1 MAVDTTKWVQILYT
15 LFMGQPIKKS
25 WYIFYDFLSYY
36 FYKRV
41 KEKKQLPNE
50 ATLSW
55 IYGEFL
61 WWPEISAILQNEFFD
76 VKEDEYEKKLRE
88 FRKRALKEIVTF
100 IDPDYPEWYDYDM
113 ISLEDISYFFQ
124 QIAKTKIWWD
134 EVIRKNEAL
143 IRELANAVSRANFDE
158 GEDVDNFYISNTWD
172 FDDID
177 WMNPELPMTKA
188 FEYLEKENR
197 KKYVLDEFKPYVDA
211 LDLTAFKRLL
221 KDPLKRHFLPRWWQA
236 EFLLRHKRFNRIWA
250 SRRAGK
256 CRWELELVRLAN
268 WEFKMAKD
276 IVVWDKLLSSNKLWF
291 TTVRDTEKFQKEC
304 VRVTLSD
311 WTDFVVSKDHR
322 IPTQKTY
329 KNWKRDF
336 DIDNYTRAENLTEK
350 DFVPTMNNVWI
361 EWEWWDFNEW
371 MVLWLLLWDW
381 CLSSTT
387 PTMTCK
393 NQREREVMF
402 DYFWRLW
409 FECYEKTDI
418 DFSIKWTKEFRERYW
433 LYWKS
438 RDKKIDNKVFWMSKA
453 MKRWV
458 VSWLIFTDWYLWIKS
473 WWKQKDW
480 YTRKAKWFIEYCTVS
495 ERLAKDLRILLAD
508 LGIIS
513 SIKKRTKKTKA
524 FGKEYVTDFWFVYI
538 YNNDSLNKIRINC
551 HLFEKKNY
559 DDFIMYVNEE
569 SEYENWKNSLI
580 PLCAFEERTVP
591 WVWHQTLYWW
601 IRKPRYDF
609 QRRKCKNYGIEQ
621 RLEYNWCRVVSVE
634 DIGIQNVVH
643 IEVDWDHT
651 YWGEMDLTHNTF
663 LWAWY
668 LAGRQL
674 MLPMQTVVYVVPT
687 LKNHARPAWKALSH
701 YFWDCTEF
709 KMNKSDFSI
718 VNKETKSEMYFVT
731 AERWDSVRWAAA
743 NMIIYDEASFFW
755 EDVYETSIPLIRTT
769 RGMVY
774 WISTVNPKTPKN
786 WFYYK
791 LIEAEINNYDPNSES
806 YARRIDLWH
815 NPFIPED
822 EKQLI
827 AKDWLR
833 NPAMF
838 NCEWMVNFADKDSFD
853 LSKFWII
860 DEDPKELTFEWVFT
874 ENWRGEAI
882 TKEIFQTYPTFIL
895 SYDWAKR
902 KDKPG
907 ISVYWVKPT
916 WWIDMVMSWYIE
928 WLDYYTQVDVIY
940 AIFQMLWWEKRCELL
955 MDYWWAWVAVHEI
968 FVQEKN
974 IYPIRLQTVGWMY
987 EWKEDWIYKVWKELL
1002 VWLAKAKVSLW
1013 DVRWYSFMKKLSIEF
1028 ETYTDEV
1035 KRDSNLDNHWDIISS
1050 MMFAIYRANKH
1061 WYLEKKEPTKA
1072 QQAWDWEFAQYNNPE
1087 LFSMSPNEVDLAMQN
1102 NPYERYERFW
1112 Y

>member
-1 MAVDTTKWVQILYT
+1 MAIETTKWVQILYT

-76 VKEDEYEKKLRE
+76 VKEEEYEKKLRE

-100 IDPDYPEWYDYDM
+100 IDPDYPEGYDYDI

-134 EVIRKNEAL
+134 EIIRKNEAL
-143 IRELANAVSRANFDE
+143 IRELANAVSRVNFDE
-158 GEDVDNFYISNTWD
+158 GEDIDNFYISNTWD

-236 EFLLRHKRFNRIWA
+236 EFLLRHKRFNWIWA
-250 SRRAGK
+250 SRRA
-256 CRWELELVRLAN
+256 
-268 WEFKMAKD
+268 
-276 IVVWDKLLSSNKLWF
+276 
-291 TTVRDTEKFQKEC
+291 
-304 VRVTLSD
+304 
-311 WTDFVVSKDHR
+311 
-322 IPTQKTY
+322 
-329 KNWKRDF
+329 WK
-336 DIDNYTRAENLTEK
+336 
-350 DFVPTMNNVWI
+350 
-361 EWEWWDFNEW
+361 
-371 MVLWLLLWDW
+371 
-381 CLSSTT
+381 
-387 PTMTCK
+387 
-393 NQREREVMF
+393 
-402 DYFWRLW
+402 
-409 FECYEKTDI
+409 
-418 DFSIKWTKEFRERYW
+418 
-433 LYWKS
+433 
-438 RDKKIDNKVFWMSKA
+438 
-453 MKRWV
+453 
-458 VSWLIFTDWYLWIKS
+458 
-473 WWKQKDW
+473 
-480 YTRKAKWFIEYCTVS
+480 
-495 ERLAKDLRILLAD
+495 
-508 LGIIS
+508 
-513 SIKKRTKKTKA
+513 
-524 FGKEYVTDFWFVYI
+524 
-538 YNNDSLNKIRINC
+538 
-551 HLFEKKNY
+551 
-559 DDFIMYVNEE
+559 
-569 SEYENWKNSLI
+569 
-580 PLCAFEERTVP
+580 
-591 WVWHQTLYWW
+591 
-601 IRKPRYDF
+601 
-609 QRRKCKNYGIEQ
+609 
-621 RLEYNWCRVVSVE
+621 
-634 DIGIQNVVH
+634 
-643 IEVDWDHT
+643 
-651 YWGEMDLTHNTF
+651 TF
-663 LWAWY
+663 LWAGY

-743 NMIIYDEASFFW
+743 NMIIYDEASFFG
-755 EDVYETSIPLIRTT
+755 EEIYETSIPLIRTT

-774 WISTVNPKTPKN
+774 GISTVNPKTPKN

-815 NPFIPED
+815 NPFIPDD

-874 ENWRGEAI
+874 ENWRWEAI

-916 WWIDMVMSWYIE
+916 WWIDMVMSWYLE

-940 AIFQMLWWEKRCELL
+940 AIFQMLWWEKRVELL

-1072 QQAWDWEFAQYNNPE
+1072 QQTWDWEFAQYNNPD
-1087 LFSMSPNEVDLAMQN
+1087 LFSMSPNEVDLAMQD